1 MKQKKK
7 IFAIILILITFCSS
21 CKDEYFISFA
31 HVDESNNLF
40 LVYQN
45 DNCGEWGG
53 DVETIKIYRRKS
65 NGKLYADYFKEERNC
80 KHPPDLNL
88 VENVKNILLS
98 EEDKKLILSSI
109 NELIERRF
117 SQLDYPQH
125 YGNISTAYLSDSSLT
140 VSYYPS
146 EEWTRFVQLKKGLKS
161 RKNGT

>member
-1 MKQKKK
+1 M
-7 IFAIILILITFCSS
+7 
-21 CKDEYFISFA
+21 
-31 HVDESNNLF
+31 
-40 LVYQN
+40 
-45 DNCGEWGG
+45 
-53 DVETIKIYRRKS
+53 
-65 NGKLYADYFKEERNC
+65 
-80 KHPPDLNL
+80 NL